1 MHRDPRRSS
10 LERMQTTLAI
20 YEALIQAN
28 VPAATA
34 RHVADTLEQDMTTAL
49 ATKQDLQHLELGL
62 RQEIRH
68 LGEVTEQR
76 ISGLQKDF
84 DALGK
89 HVDQRIGSLEQ
100 RMDQSIGSLEERMN
114 QSIRSLEQRMDQRI
128 GSAEQRM
135 DQRTDSLEQRMHSLE
150 QLTNVKFQAVAE
162 RFTLLEKN
170 LESRIVMKL
179 GTLMVALFGV
189 AGTAMTLL
197 R

>member
-1 MHRDPRRSS
+1 
-10 LERMQTTLAI
+10 MQTTLAI

-68 LGEVTEQR
+68 LGEMTEQR

-84 DALGK
+84 EALGK
-89 HVDQRIGSLEQ
+89 HVDQRIGSA
-100 RMDQSIGSLEERMN
+100 G
-114 QSIRSLEQRMDQRI
+114 QRMDQR
-128 GSAEQRM
+128 A
-135 DQRTDSLEQRMHSLE
+135 DSLEQRMHSLE

-179 GTLMVALFGV
+179 GALMVALFGI